1 MTIVQDVREERRL
14 PPPAMAAAIRRAAGV
29 SQASLAAELGVDRV
43 TVARWERA
51 GAPWSRTPRG
61 ELRRRYAELLA
72 ELEREV
78 MGR

>member
-1 MTIVQDVREERRL
+1 MTLVQDVREERRL

-29 SQASLAAELGVDRV
+29 SQARLAAELGVDRV

-51 GAPWSRTPRG
+51 GASWSRTPRG

>member
-1 MTIVQDVREERRL
+1 VNTITLV
-14 PPPAMAAAIRRAAGV
+14 
-29 SQASLAAELGVDRV
+29 VDRV

-51 GAPWSRTPRG
+51 GASWSRTPRG